1 MHPLTFVRP
10 TFFNAPN
17 LKKSRGYI
25 VLFFF
30 FLGGGVL
37 GGGEG
42 CLLVCL
48 SVHLCVGYA
57 CTRSITIGNRILEFN
72 IWNSYANKMTIFFAF
87 SLHLEFQSYSPLF
100 IVLIFPL

>member
-1 MHPLTFVRP
+1 M
-10 TFFNAPN
+10 
-17 LKKSRGYI
+17 
-25 VLFFF
+25 
-30 FLGGGVL
+30 

-72 IWNSYANKMTIFFAF
+72 IWNSYANKMTIFFFVFVAF
-87 SLHLEFQSYSPLF
+87 GISELQPF
-100 IVLIFPL
+100 INSFNFPIVGL